1 VYTAIYMPEQLS
13 NIELKLV
20 QLEAKIDASLV
31 SAEKT
36 RKYMFWS
43 LMIPLALFVLP
54 LLAIPFILPFLQTY
68 LNTLTLPAGF

>member
-1 VYTAIYMPEQLS
+1 MPEQLS